1 MFIAVNE
8 GMLPL
13 PLAAN
18 PMELVL
24 LVQLY
29 TVPATVPEKL
39 MAAVVALLHTTWLDI
54 AFTVGEGLTVIVN
67 VFAVPVHVLP
77 PLVNEGVTVM
87 VAVTGVLPELTAVKE
102 PILPV
107 PLAASPIDG
116 VLFVQLYTVPGT
128 NPLKLTAV
136 VAALLQ
142 TTWLV
147 IVFTVGVGFMVTV
160 TYCGVVLHMNA
171 PDGGPGYSYTLGTN
185 VIVVVTGALVAFTA
199 VNGPI
204 FADEVL
210 KKKN

>member
-1 MFIAVNE
+1 MVAVTGTSPVFIAVNE

-87 VAVTGVLPELTAVKE
+87 VAVTGALVLLVAVKAAIS
-102 PILPV
+102 PF
-107 PLAASPIDG
+107 PLANNPIDG
-116 VLFVQLYTVPGT
+116 LLLVQ
-128 NPLKLTAV
+128 
-136 VAALLQ
+136 
-142 TTWLV
+142 
-147 IVFTVGVGFMVTV
+147 
-160 TYCGVVLHMNA
+160 
-171 PDGGPGYSYTLGTN
+171 S
-185 VIVVVTGALVAFTA
+185 
-199 VNGPI
+199 
-204 FADEVL
+204 
-210 KKKN
+210 